1 MLIRKSSATK
11 NVRNPYRRATAR
23 SFGGHEDFDSYTANA
38 IPRFASGNVS
48 FRIAARSAANRR
60 HPRPAKAKVKD
71 GFRVDY
77 IGIGLISLGLGS
89 MQIILDKGQR
99 EDWLASG
106 LIQVF
111 AVLMV
116 VGLISAI
123 FWELRQRPSS
133 GGFADVENR
142 NFAIAT
148 TAMFSWASCCIRAR
162 S

>member
-1 MLIRKSSATK
+1 
-11 NVRNPYRRATAR
+11 
-23 SFGGHEDFDSYTANA
+23 
-38 IPRFASGNVS
+38 
-48 FRIAARSAANRR
+48 
-60 HPRPAKAKVKD
+60 VKD

-123 FWELRQRPSS
+123 FWELRQDHPVVIC
-133 GGFADVENR
+133 G
-142 NFAIAT
+142 
-148 TAMFSWASCCIRAR
+148 C
-162 S
+162 